1 MHYIWSPLFD
11 KIKSTMSIQR
21 FLFSFFLIVVVVS
34 SCQTRKMTQQR
45 QDQAVSFDKDI
56 RQIKHLVVIYME
68 NHSFDN
74 LYGEFEGANGIENAK
89 KGNFLQ
95 VDEEGE
101 PYKYLPGIPR
111 NNSFPVNLPNAF
123 FNIDQYVPS
132 DKRTPDVTHRF
143 FHNQLQI
150 NGGKMDKFALYN
162 NTKGLAMGY
171 YDTQKLPLYPFAK
184 EYTLCDNFFQS
195 VFGGSYFNHVY
206 MISAAVPVWPD
217 APESMVARIDAD
229 GNMIKDGVVTSDGY
243 VVNHILSRNKPYPP
257 KSDTSRLLPSQSMT
271 TIGDR
276 LSEKGVS
283 WAWYSEGWDDA
294 VAGRKNNFA
303 YHHEPFLF
311 FDNYQEGKPGRK
323 HMKDQNDFLKA
334 AREGTLPS
342 VSFVK
347 PGGGNDEHPGSS
359 DVYSSEQLAV
369 ELINAVLDGPNA
381 KDALVI
387 LTYDEFGGFFDHVV
401 PPVIDRWGP
410 GSRIPAIVIGPFA
423 KRGFVDHKQ
432 YETVSIL
439 SFIEHRWGVAPLAER
454 DKNADPFTNALTF
467 K

>member
-1 MHYIWSPLFD
+1 M
-11 KIKSTMSIQR
+11 
-21 FLFSFFLIVVVVS
+21 FLVILGIS
-34 SCQTRKMTQQR
+34 SCSTSKKAQQHEVTFE
-45 QDQAVSFDKDI
+45 AGI
-56 RQIKHLVVIYME
+56 HQINHLVVIYME

-74 LYGEFEGANGIENAK
+74 LYGEFKGANGIKNAK
-89 KGNFLQ
+89 SGNFIQ
-95 VDEEGE
+95 VDGNGT
-101 PYKYLPGIPR
+101 PYQYLPEIPR
-111 NNSFPVNLPNAF
+111 NNSFPTNLPNKL

-132 DKRTPDVTHRF
+132 DKKTPDVTHRF

-150 NGGKMDKFALYN
+150 DGGKMDKFAAYN
-162 NTKGLAMGY
+162 DSKGLAMGY
-171 YDTQKLPLYPFAK
+171 YSTEKLPLYPMARK
-184 EYTLCDNFFQS
+184 YTLCDNFFQS

-206 MISAAVPVWPD
+206 LISAAVPVWPN
-217 APESMVARIDAD
+217 APESLIAKVDAN
-229 GNMIKDGVVTSDGY
+229 GRMIKDGIVTADGY
-243 VVNHILSRNKPYPP
+243 AVNHILSRNTPYPP
-257 KSDTSRLLPSQSMT
+257 KSDTSKLLPSQTMP

-276 LSEKGVS
+276 LSEKDVS

-303 YHHEPFLF
+303 YNHEPFLYF
-311 FDNYQEGKPGRK
+311 TRYEAGTAGRK
-323 HMKDQNDFLKA
+323 HMRDQNDFLKA
-334 AREGTLPS
+334 AKEGALPS

-359 DVYSSEQLAV
+359 AVYSSEQLAV
-369 ELINAVLDGPNA
+369 NLINAVLDGPNA

-387 LTYDEFGGFFDHVV
+387 LTYDEFGGFFDHVT

-423 KRGFVDHKQ
+423 RKGQVDHTQ

-439 SFIEHRWGVAPLAER
+439 SFIEHRWGIAPLAER
-454 DKNADPFTNALTF
+454 DKNANPFRNALIF

>member
-1 MHYIWSPLFD
+1 MTYRLLFV
-11 KIKSTMSIQR
+11 
-21 FLFSFFLIVVVVS
+21 FLIALGIS
-34 SCQTRKMTQQR
+34 SCGTTKKAQQ
-45 QDQAVSFDKDI
+45 AETSFDDGI
-56 RQIKHLVVIYME
+56 RQINHLVVIYME

-74 LYGEFEGANGIENAK
+74 LYGEFKGANGIKNAER
-89 KGNFLQ
+89 GNFVQ
-95 VDEEGE
+95 VDGEGR
-101 PYKYLPGIPR
+101 PYKYLPEIPR
-111 NNSFPVNLPNAF
+111 NNSFPANLPNKL
-123 FNIDQYVPS
+123 FNIDQYVSS

-150 NGGKMDKFALYN
+150 DGGKMDKFAVYN
-162 NTKGLAMGY
+162 DSKGLAMGY
-171 YDTQKLPLYPFAK
+171 YNTEKLPLYPMAK
-184 EYTLCDNFFQS
+184 KYTLCDNFFQS

-206 MISAAVPVWPD
+206 LISAAVPVWPH
-217 APESMVARIDAD
+217 APESLIAKVDAD
-229 GNMIKDGVVTSDGY
+229 GKMIRDGVVTADGY
-243 VVNHILSRNKPYPP
+243 AVNHILSRNTPYPP
-257 KSDTSRLLPSQSMT
+257 RSDTSKLLPSQTMP

-303 YHHEPFLF
+303 YNHEPFLYF
-311 FDNYQEGKPGRK
+311 TRYNAGTEGRK
-323 HMKDQNDFLKA
+323 HMKDQKDFIKA
-334 AREGTLPS
+334 AKEGALPG

-359 DVYSSEQLAV
+359 DVYSSKQLAV
-369 ELINAVLDGPNA
+369 SLINAVLDGPNA
-381 KDALVI
+381 KDALIV

-423 KRGFVDHKQ
+423 KKGAVDHTQ

-439 SFIEHRWGVAPLAER
+439 SFIEHRWAIEPLAER
-454 DKNADPFTNALTF
+454 DRNANPFRNALIF

>member
-1 MHYIWSPLFD
+1 MTYRLLFV
-11 KIKSTMSIQR
+11 
-21 FLFSFFLIVVVVS
+21 FLIALGIS
-34 SCQTRKMTQQR
+34 SCGTTKKAQQ
-45 QDQAVSFDKDI
+45 AETSFDDGI
-56 RQIKHLVVIYME
+56 RQINHLVVIYME

-74 LYGEFEGANGIENAK
+74 LYGEFKGANGIKNAER
-89 KGNFLQ
+89 GNFVQ
-95 VDEEGE
+95 VDGEGR
-101 PYKYLPGIPR
+101 PYKYLPEIPR
-111 NNSFPVNLPNAF
+111 NNSFPANLPNKL
-123 FNIDQYVPS
+123 FNIDQYVSS

-150 NGGKMDKFALYN
+150 DGGRMDKFAVYN
-162 NTKGLAMGY
+162 DSKGLAMGY
-171 YDTQKLPLYPFAK
+171 YNTEKLPLYPMAK
-184 EYTLCDNFFQS
+184 KYTLCDNFFQS

-206 MISAAVPVWPD
+206 LISAAVPVWPH
-217 APESMVARIDAD
+217 APESLIAKVDAD
-229 GNMIKDGVVTSDGY
+229 GKMIRDGVVTADGY
-243 VVNHILSRNKPYPP
+243 AVNHILSRNTPYPP
-257 KSDTSRLLPSQSMT
+257 RSDTSKLLPSQTMP

-303 YHHEPFLF
+303 YNHEPFLYF
-311 FDNYQEGKPGRK
+311 TRYKEGTEGRK
-323 HMKDQNDFLKA
+323 HMKDQKDFIKA
-334 AREGTLPS
+334 AKEGALPG

-369 ELINAVLDGPNA
+369 SLINAVLDGPNA
-381 KDALVI
+381 KDALIV

-423 KRGFVDHKQ
+423 KKGAVDHTQ

-439 SFIEHRWGVAPLAER
+439 SFIEHRWAIEPLAER
-454 DKNADPFTNALTF
+454 DRNANPFRNALIF

>member
-1 MHYIWSPLFD
+1 M
-11 KIKSTMSIQR
+11 TVQR
-21 FLFSFFLIVVVVS
+21 LVFIFLIISAIS
-34 SCQTRKMTQQR
+34 SCGTSKKAQR
-45 QDQAVSFDKDI
+45 QEVSFDEGI
-56 RQIKHLVVIYME
+56 QQINHLVVVYME

-74 LYGEFEGANGIENAK
+74 LYGEFKGANGIKNAR
-89 KGNFLQ
+89 KGNFVQ
-95 VDEEGE
+95 VDEEGK
-101 PYKYLPGIPR
+101 PYEYLPEIPR
-111 NNSFPVNLPNAF
+111 NNAFPTNLPNKL

-132 DKRTPDVTHRF
+132 DKKTPDVTHRF

-150 NGGKMDKFALYN
+150 NGGKMDQFAAYN
-162 NTKGLAMGY
+162 SSKGLAMGY
-171 YDTQKLPLYPFAK
+171 YNTEKLPLYPIAK
-184 EYTLCDNFFQS
+184 KYTLCDNFFQS

-206 MISAAVPVWPD
+206 LISAAVPVWPD
-217 APESMVARIDAD
+217 APESLIAKVDDNGR
-229 GNMIKDGVVTSDGY
+229 MIKDGTVTSDGY
-243 VVNHILSRNKPYPP
+243 VVNHIHSRNKPYPP
-257 KSDTSRLLPSQSMT
+257 KSDTSQLLPSQTMP

-276 LSEKGVS
+276 LSEKGIS

-303 YHHEPFLF
+303 YNHEPFLYF
-311 FDNYQEGKPGRK
+311 AQYEEGTAGRK
-323 HMKDQNDFLKA
+323 HMKDQNDFIKA
-334 AREGTLPS
+334 AKEGTLPA

-347 PGGGNDEHPGSS
+347 PGGGNDEHPGGS

-369 ELINAVLDGPNA
+369 KLINAVLEGPNA

-387 LTYDEFGGFFDHVV
+387 LTYDEFGGFFDHVP

-423 KRGFVDHKQ
+423 KKGNVDHTQ

-439 SFIEHRWGVAPLAER
+439 SFIEHRWGIAPLAER
-454 DKNADPFTNALTF
+454 DKNANPFRNALIF

>member
-1 MHYIWSPLFD
+1 MTVQRLFF
-11 KIKSTMSIQR
+11 I
-21 FLFSFFLIVVVVS
+21 LFVISGIS
-34 SCQTRKMTQQR
+34 SCSSSKKAQQ
-45 QDQAVSFDKDI
+45 QKLTFEEGI
-56 RQIKHLVVIYME
+56 HQINHLVIIYME

-74 LYGEFEGANGIENAK
+74 LYGEFKGANGIKNAER
-89 KGNFLQ
+89 GNFVQ
-95 VDEEGE
+95 VDENGI
-101 PYKYLPGIPR
+101 PYKYLPEIPR
-111 NNSFPVNLPNAF
+111 NNSFPTNLPNRL

-132 DKRTPDVTHRF
+132 DKKTPDVTHRF

-150 NGGKMDKFALYN
+150 DSGKMDKFAAYN
-162 NTKGLAMGY
+162 DSKGLAMGY
-171 YDTQKLPLYPFAK
+171 YTTEKLPLYPVARK
-184 EYTLCDNFFQS
+184 YTLGDNFFQS

-206 MISAAVPVWPD
+206 LISAAVPVWPH
-217 APESMVARIDAD
+217 APESLIAKLDANGRI
-229 GNMIKDGVVTSDGY
+229 IKDGVVTADGY
-243 VVNHILSRNKPYPP
+243 AVNHVLSRNSPYPP
-257 KSDTSRLLPSQSMT
+257 KSDTSKLLPSQTMP

-276 LSEKGVS
+276 LSEKDIS

-303 YHHEPFLF
+303 YNHEPFLYF
-311 FDNYQEGKPGRK
+311 SRYEEGTEGRK

-334 AREGTLPS
+334 AKEGTLPS

-359 DVYSSEQLAV
+359 AVYSSEQLAV
-369 ELINAVLDGPNA
+369 NLINAVLEGPNA

-401 PPVIDRWGP
+401 PPSIDRWGP
-410 GSRIPAIVIGPFA
+410 GSRIPAIIIGPFA
-423 KRGFVDHKQ
+423 KKGQVDHTQ

-439 SFIEHRWGVAPLAER
+439 SFIEHRWGIEPLAER
-454 DKNADPFTNALTF
+454 DKNANPFRNALIF